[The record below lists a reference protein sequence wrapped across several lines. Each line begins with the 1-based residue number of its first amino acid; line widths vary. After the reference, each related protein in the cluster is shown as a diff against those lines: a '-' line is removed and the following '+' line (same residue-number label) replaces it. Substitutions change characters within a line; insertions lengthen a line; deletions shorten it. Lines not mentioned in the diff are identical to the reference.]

1 MLKSKFPMSNSWSWN
16 CSPSLKLLLKVL
28 GDGVELMEHLKFGYF
43 PGIPVRFGWSE
54 PGKHPVLWGLNRYQE
69 CFEVG
74 KKEYYW
80 FHTFLHTSNILAIQK
95 NEIFQMTILMHNLF
109 SASKRFEL
117 MKEHSRVLAL
127 RIRLTLLNVSFLHL
141 APNIFS
147 PKHKKWW
154 IKEIRV

>member
-1 MLKSKFPMSNSWSWN
+1 MLKSKFPMSNSSFWN

-80 FHTFLHTSNILAIQK
+80 FHTFCIHQTFWLSKK

-127 RIRLTLLNVSFLHL
+127 RIKLTFLNGSFLHL
-141 APNIFS
+141 AWNIL
-147 PKHKKWW
+147 PRKHKKWW
-154 IKEIRV
+154 IKRIRV

>member
-1 MLKSKFPMSNSWSWN
+1 MLKSKFPMSNSGSWN
-16 CSPSLKLLLKVL
+16 CSPSFKLLLKVI

-54 PGKHPVLWGLNRYQE
+54 PGKHSVLWGLKRCLK

-95 NEIFQMTILMHNLF
+95 DEIFQMTILKHNLF

-127 RIRLTLLNVSFLHL
+127 RIKLTFLNGSFLHL
-141 APNIFS
+141 ARNIS
-147 PKHKKWW
+147 PRKHKKWW
-154 IKEIRV
+154 IKRIRV

>member
-1 MLKSKFPMSNSWSWN
+1 MLKSKFPMSNSGSWN

-80 FHTFLHTSNILAIQK
+80 FHTFLHTSNILAIKK

-127 RIRLTLLNVSFLHL
+127 RIKLTFLNGSFLHL
-141 APNIFS
+141 ARNIF
-147 PKHKKWW
+147 PRKHKKWW
-154 IKEIRV
+154 IKRIRV

>member
-1 MLKSKFPMSNSWSWN
+1 MLKSKFPMSNSGSWN

-28 GDGVELMEHLKFGYF
+28 GDGVELYVTPKIRIFPCTLWMKRTWQAFCALRLKKVPKMF
-43 PGIPVRFGWSE
+43 
-54 PGKHPVLWGLNRYQE
+54 WG
-69 CFEVG
+69 G

-80 FHTFLHTSNILAIQK
+80 FYTFLHTSNISFGYPNK
-95 NEIFQMTILMHNLF
+95 NEMFQMTISKHNFF

-127 RIRLTLLNVSFLHL
+127 RIKLTFLNGSFLHL
-141 APNIFS
+141 APNIFP